1 MIHILSCSLYLSQ
14 PPPPPPPPPLA
25 GADYNATILPVEFQM
40 TQTQIPLIIPLI
52 DDDILENTESFTV
65 ILAVTSGDSNVEL
78 GPRNETRITII
89 DNDGKELSLARTIF
103 LSHDC
108 AFDHVIHRLYSMFIR
123 HFRM

>member
-1 MIHILSCSLYLSQ
+1 
-14 PPPPPPPPPLA
+14 
-25 GADYNATILPVEFQM
+25 M

-103 LSHDC
+103 LTHD
-108 AFDHVIHRLYSMFIR
+108 
-123 HFRM
+123 